1 MSKRPTLVVLT
12 GAGMSAESGLGTF
25 RGNGGLWENHN
36 IEEVASIQG
45 WYKNPELVLAFYNA
59 RRKAAALANPNA
71 GHFALAAL
79 EELLHVKV
87 ITQNVDSLHEKAGS
101 RNVLHLH
108 GRLDQKRSF
117 KSHDHIVPWTEDL
130 HLGDLAPDGSQW
142 RPHIVWFGE
151 EVPAM
156 LEALQWMA
164 EADFFA
170 VIGTS
175 LQVYPAA
182 GLIHEVP
189 VHAPCFLVDPHEIE
203 HKGGIT
209 HFKHIKEAASTG
221 VFSLREQLEA
231 LL

>member
-1 MSKRPTLVVLT
+1 MSKQTLVVLT

-25 RGNGGLWENHN
+25 RGSGGLWENFA
-36 IEEVASIQG
+36 IEEVASIEG
-45 WYKNPELVLAFYNA
+45 WHKNPSLVLEFYNA
-59 RRKAAALANPNA
+59 RRRAAEKAVPNA
-71 GHFALAAL
+71 GHFALAEL
-79 EELLHVKV
+79 ESVFRVKV
-87 ITQNVDSLHEKAGS
+87 ITQNVDTLHEKAGS
-101 RNVLHLH
+101 TEVLHLH

-117 KSHDHIVPWTEDL
+117 KDTGLIADWTEDL

-151 EVPAM
+151 DVPAIRQASSWV
-156 LEALQWMA
+156 E

-182 GLIHEVP
+182 GLIYGVP
-189 VHAPCFLVDPHEIE
+189 YIAPCFLVDPQEMESGVKVHR
-203 HKGGIT
+203 
-209 HFKHIKEAASTG
+209 FKHIKEPAGTG
-221 VFSLREQLEA
+221 VFSLRRQLEA

>member
-1 MSKRPTLVVLT
+1 MKKQTLVVLT

-25 RGNGGLWENHN
+25 RGNGGLWENHSL
-36 IEEVASIQG
+36 EEVASIQG
-45 WYKNPELVLAFYNA
+45 WYKNPALVLAFYNE
-59 RRKAAALANPNA
+59 RRRAAEKASPNA
-71 GHFALAAL
+71 GHLALAEL
-79 EELLHVKV
+79 EDLLTVKI
-87 ITQNVDSLHEKAGS
+87 ITQNVDTLHEKAGS
-101 RNVLHLH
+101 TQVLHLH

-117 KSHDHIVPWTEDL
+117 QAPDLLAPWTSDL
-130 HLGDLAPDGSQW
+130 QLGDMAPDGSQW

-156 LEALQWMA
+156 AEAMA
-164 EADFFA
+164 WVSEADFFA

-189 VHAPCFLVDPHEIE
+189 YQVPCFLVDPHNVGDGPRISRFQ
-203 HKGGIT
+203 HV
-209 HFKHIKEAASTG
+209 KEPASRG
-221 VFSLREQLEA
+221 VFSLRMALEA